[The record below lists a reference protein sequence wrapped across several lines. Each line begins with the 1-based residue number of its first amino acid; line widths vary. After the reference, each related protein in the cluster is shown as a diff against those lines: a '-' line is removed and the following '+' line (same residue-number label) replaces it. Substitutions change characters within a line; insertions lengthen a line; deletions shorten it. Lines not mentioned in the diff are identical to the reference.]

1 MCPDIIF
8 FFNDPATTEI
18 YTYCHT
24 LSLHDALPI
33 SAHHQA
39 AAGCEVVERRKIPHW
54 RLPRPADQRGLG
66 GAGPCVFNGKVRV
79 KEKICPEETVKINI
93 ITYLISRIGPKNA
106 RQAGLRG

>member
-1 MCPDIIF
+1 MR
-8 FFNDPATTEI
+8 
-18 YTYCHT
+18 
-24 LSLHDALPI
+24 I
-33 SAHHQA
+33 SDWSSDVCSSDLAQLASGRFAAAHHQA

>member
-1 MCPDIIF
+1 MIRRPPRSTRTDTPF
-8 FFNDPATTEI
+8 PYTT
-18 YTYCHT
+18 
-24 LSLHDALPI
+24 LFRSLHQQAQLA
-33 SAHHQA
+33 SGRFAAAHHQA

-93 ITYLISRIGPKNA
+93 ITYLISKIGRA
-106 RQAGLRG
+106 HV